1 MLRLRCKA
9 RGGSQP
15 LPGLTA
21 HSRLRDMQATL
32 AALTGVPAPA
42 QRLLLG
48 FPPRS
53 LDLSD
58 GERRLGDLGIHSGEG
73 GGASAPRAWPS
84 CCRDGPGS
92 PLPSGQLCGAGEGG
106 GRAVAE
112 VSSEGT
118 RQESAVT
125 GCLGSPP
132 GSMVSSHPRVPL
144 NPSLS

>member
-21 HSRLRDMQATL
+21 HSRLRDMQAAL

-73 GGASAPRAWPS
+73 GRRRLGSAGLAELLPGRAGLSSSFGAAPRGRGRRAGRGRGA
-84 CCRDGPGS
+84 CGGDEARELGDG
-92 PLPSGQLCGAGEGG
+92 L
-106 GRAVAE
+106 
-112 VSSEGT
+112 
-118 RQESAVT
+118 
-125 GCLGSPP
+125 LGSPP
-132 GSMVSSHPRVPL
+132 GPLGSPQQHP
-144 NPSLS
+144 

>member
-73 GGASAPRAWPS
+73 GRWRLGSAGLAELLPGRAGLSSSFGAALRG
-84 CCRDGPGS
+84 RGRR
-92 PLPSGQLCGAGEGG
+92 GAGCGRGVFGG
-106 GRAVAE
+106 DEARERGD
-112 VSSEGT
+112 GLLGFPP
-118 RQESAVT
+118 RQH
-125 GCLGSPP
+125 G
-132 GSMVSSHPRVPL
+132 
-144 NPSLS
+144 